1 MSTSV
6 KVLFILYFMFGLAST
21 AQAQVLSK
29 VNVNGNVRIELASI
43 LDKISLQAGGWFSNE
58 KATADVKNLF
68 KTGFFYDIKVDLTGS
83 VLTYTVVEK
92 PVIEKLEYLGNREF
106 DDEDL
111 TETTSINTNEL
122 LDIKKVNFAITAI
135 KKKYEE
141 KGYFLAKVDYEVK
154 KAKKG
159 DASSLIFN
167 IVEGDKVKIKRVNL
181 IGNDSLSDQKIKG
194 LMATREKGLFG
205 MSGSF
210 QKETLRRDQ
219 EVIGYIYRNEG
230 YAQVKV
236 SPANVSLTRDKRGM
250 TITYYIDEGAKYKIG
265 DITFSGDVDFTP
277 EELLK
282 ETKIDEQK
290 YFSQAVLL
298 ADIAKIQAKY
308 GDEGYAYT
316 NVVPRPEMSE
326 ESQVVGITFDI
337 KKGEKITIG
346 EINVIGNTNT
356 RDKVVRRELRIFEG
370 ELYNETEKRKSIAN
384 VKRLGFFDNVE
395 FQNKVSPYGS
405 DIMDL
410 NIDVKERSTGQLNI
424 GAGYGGF
431 QGFTL
436 QGSVQQANFLGKGI
450 NFGLNINYSK
460 RREQLFNL
468 SVTDP
473 YFRDSDY
480 SLGIDA
486 FSSLRQVIDYRDR
499 KEGGGITVGKRYGDF
514 LRASLKYKLQK
525 VYIELDDDAFT
536 DEANPN
542 ATPPIDELYTPA
554 REEAAEGFSS
564 GVTASISYDRRNDR
578 QFPTKGYYARAS
590 VEQTG
595 IFSDLNFTK
604 ASLNLRYYKPIIGS
618 LIWRNNLNYGWV
630 SSGSGEVPINEL
642 YRLGGPNTVR
652 GYDFF
657 SIAETRY
664 SGQAFNDA
672 VTSGFSPSEAEARAN
687 IPFGGTQQLFYNLEF
702 EWALVKEA
710 GIKGVVF
717 FDVGM
722 AHDEFRMNQ
731 LKSSYGFGFRW
742 NSPMG
747 PLRFEWGF
755 PIDPNEKIGE
765 KKQDFQFSIM
775 QSF

>member
-1 MSTSV
+1 MLSLAKPLLMVLLFCANAATASAAQISKV
-6 KVLFILYFMFGLAST
+6 KVL
-21 AQAQVLSK
+21 
-29 VNVNGNVRIELASI
+29 GNVRIEQASI
-43 LDKISLQAGGWFSNE
+43 LDKISLRPGQAFSQSQ
-58 KATADVKNLF
+58 ATRDVKNLF
-68 KTGFFYDIKVDLTGS
+68 ETGFFYDIQVDLTGS
-83 VLTYTVVEK
+83 VLSYTVVEK
-92 PVIEKLEYLGNREF
+92 PVIAKVEYIGNRAF
-106 DDEDL
+106 DDDEMS
-111 TETTSINTNEL
+111 ETTSINSNEL
-122 LDIKKVNFAITAI
+122 LDIKKVNIGIEGI

-141 KGYFLAKVDYEVK
+141 KGFFLAKVEYKIK
-154 KAKKG
+154 KSKG
-159 DASSLIFN
+159 QVGTLSFN
-167 IVEGDKVKIKRVNL
+167 IDEGDKVKIKRVNL
-181 IGNDSLSDQKIKG
+181 IGNQSLSDSKIKG

-236 SPANVSLTRDKRGM
+236 SPANISLTRDKRGM
-250 TITYYIDEGAKYKIG
+250 TVTYHIDEGQKYRIG
-265 DITFSGDVDFTP
+265 EISFAGDVDFTD

-282 ETKIDEQK
+282 EVSIDDQK

-298 ADIAKIQAKY
+298 ADIAKLQAKY
-308 GDEGYAYT
+308 GDDGYAYT
-316 NVVPRPEMSE
+316 NVVPRPDMSSE
-326 ESQVVGITFDI
+326 TQIVGISFDI
-337 KKGEKITIG
+337 KKGEKVTIG
-346 EINVIGNTNT
+346 EINVTGNTNT
-356 RDKVVRRELRIFEG
+356 RDKVVRRELRLYEG
-370 ELYNETEKRKSIAN
+370 ELYNETNKRKSLAN
-384 VKRLGFFDNVE
+384 VRRLGFFDNVE
-395 FQNKVSPYGS
+395 FQNKVSPDGS

-410 NIDVKERSTGQLNI
+410 DVNVKERSTGQLNI

-450 NFGLNINYSK
+450 NFGLNVNYSE

-473 YFRDSDY
+473 YFRDTDY
-480 SLGIDA
+480 SLGFDA
-486 FSSLRQVIDYRDR
+486 FSSLRQVIDFTDT
-499 KEGGGITVGKRYGDF
+499 KTGAGVTVGKRYGDF
-514 LRASLKYKLQK
+514 LRASLKYKFQK
-525 VYIELDDDAFT
+525 VELDLNPSAPTDAA
-536 DEANPN
+536 DPS
-542 ATPPIDELYTPA
+542 ATPPVDELYSDE
-554 REEAAEGFSS
+554 RVEEAQGFSS
-564 GVTASISYDRRNDR
+564 GVTASVSYDKRNDR
-578 QFPTKGYYARAS
+578 QFPTEGYFARAS

-595 IFSDLNFTK
+595 IGGDLNFTK
-604 ASLNLRYYKPIIGS
+604 AAFNFRYYKPLVGS
-618 LIWRNNLNYGWV
+618 LVWRNNINYGWV
-630 SSGSGEVPINEL
+630 SSTSGEVPVNEL
-642 YRLGGPNTVR
+642 YRLGGPNTIR

-664 SGQAFNDA
+664 SAQALQTALADGLPN
-672 VTSGFSPSEAEARAN
+672 AEERAN
-687 IPFGGTQQLFYNLEF
+687 IPFGGTQQFYYTFEL
-702 EWALVKEA
+702 EWALIKEA

-722 AHDEFRMNQ
+722 AHDEFTMAN

-755 PIDPNEKIGE
+755 PIDPNEEIGE